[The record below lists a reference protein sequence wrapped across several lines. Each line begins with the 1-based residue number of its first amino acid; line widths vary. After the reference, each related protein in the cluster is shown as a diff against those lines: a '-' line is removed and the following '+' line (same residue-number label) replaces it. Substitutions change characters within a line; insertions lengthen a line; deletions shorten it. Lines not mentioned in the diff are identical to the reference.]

1 MLGYLWAEVGW
12 QEGER
17 RKDRKRR
24 RKGRKRRK
32 GKEEG
37 EEGGHPSE
45 GSECH
50 SALSQQGGSPHGS
63 LPAGPCRSLKEVVI
77 LGGSMIGSLK
87 SRKLSGD

>member
-1 MLGYLWAEVGW
+1 MLGDLLPGVGW

-24 RKGRKRRK
+24 RKGKKRKE

-37 EEGGHPSE
+37 EEGGHPSA

-50 SALSQQGGSPHGS
+50 SALSQLGDPHMAPSQRG
-63 LPAGPCRSLKEVVI
+63 PARVSQRWLFWVAA
-77 LGGSMIGSLK
+77 
-87 SRKLSGD
+87 

>member
-1 MLGYLWAEVGW
+1 MLGDLWAGVGW

-24 RKGRKRRK
+24 RKGKKRKE

-37 EEGGHPSE
+37 EEGGHPSA

-50 SALSQQGGSPHGS
+50 SVLSQLGDPRMAPSQRG
-63 LPAGPCRSLKEVVI
+63 SLKEVVI
-77 LGGSMIGSLK
+77 LGGSMIASLK

>member
-1 MLGYLWAEVGW
+1 MLGDLWAGVGW

-24 RKGRKRRK
+24 RKGKKRKE

-37 EEGGHPSE
+37 EEGGHPSA

-50 SALSQQGGSPHGS
+50 SVLSQLGDPHMAPSQRG
-63 LPAGPCRSLKEVVI
+63 SLKEVVI

>member
-1 MLGYLWAEVGW
+1 MQGDLLPGVGW

-24 RKGRKRRK
+24 RKGKKRKE

-37 EEGGHPSE
+37 EEGGHPSA

-50 SALSQQGGSPHGS
+50 SALSQLGDPHMAPSQQG
-63 LPAGPCRSLKEVVI
+63 PARVSQRWLFWVAA
-77 LGGSMIGSLK
+77 
-87 SRKLSGD
+87 